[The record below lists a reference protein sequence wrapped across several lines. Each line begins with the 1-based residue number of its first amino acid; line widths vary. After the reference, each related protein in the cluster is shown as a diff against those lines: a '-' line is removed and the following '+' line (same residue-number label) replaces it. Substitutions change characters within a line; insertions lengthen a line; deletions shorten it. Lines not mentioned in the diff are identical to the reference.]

1 MRVAVL
7 VSLAR
12 QVEGEYVFMNVIK
25 AHIDPEVL
33 KQFLNQTDLPKTGSR
48 NISPERILT
57 SSYNWHTDRS
67 GVQPERIK
75 LLDQHGA
82 NLVTRPARFPRN
94 HFIHNEIIA

>member
-33 KQFLNQTDLPKTGSR
+33 KQFLNQTDLPKTGSFG
-48 NISPERILT
+48 
-57 SSYNWHTDRS
+57 
-67 GVQPERIK
+67 GVDCVIEYGVFKDIEVEGV
-75 LLDQHGA
+75 DY
-82 NLVTRPARFPRN
+82 
-94 HFIHNEIIA
+94 